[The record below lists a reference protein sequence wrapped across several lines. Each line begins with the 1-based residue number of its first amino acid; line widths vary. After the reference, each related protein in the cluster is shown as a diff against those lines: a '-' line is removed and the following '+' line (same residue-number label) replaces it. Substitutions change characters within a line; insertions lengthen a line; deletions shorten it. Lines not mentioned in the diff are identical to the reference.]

1 MRAKEQG
8 KLSRAP
14 LREVFGSK
22 QNLHKLFVVF
32 GGVTAGMTV
41 VWYTSHLY
49 VLFFLTQSLRVD
61 PMTAILLLGTGLL
74 LGSPFFILNGHLSGR
89 IGRMP
94 VIMTGML
101 AAALLLIPLFKGL
114 THFANPQL
122 AAAAKANPV
131 VVAANPTTCGFQF
144 DPLGRRT
151 NTTDC
156 DKAKALLSKMG
167 VPYTSAKLSAGSA
180 IQITVGGTPDL
191 MLKQSRTQ
199 CEQRLTRQAPIPRG

>member
-1 MRAKEQG
+1 VRAKEQG

-49 VLFFLTQSLRVD
+49 VLFFLTQTLRVD

-89 IGRMP
+89 IGRKP

-114 THFANPQL
+114 T
-122 AAAAKANPV
+122 
-131 VVAANPTTCGFQF
+131 
-144 DPLGRRT
+144 
-151 NTTDC
+151 
-156 DKAKALLSKMG
+156 
-167 VPYTSAKLSAGSA
+167 
-180 IQITVGGTPDL
+180 
-191 MLKQSRTQ
+191 
-199 CEQRLTRQAPIPRG
+199 RLTRLPADSSLIPLVEERTLPIAIKPKRCFPRWACHTPAPNYLPVQQFKSPSVGRRI